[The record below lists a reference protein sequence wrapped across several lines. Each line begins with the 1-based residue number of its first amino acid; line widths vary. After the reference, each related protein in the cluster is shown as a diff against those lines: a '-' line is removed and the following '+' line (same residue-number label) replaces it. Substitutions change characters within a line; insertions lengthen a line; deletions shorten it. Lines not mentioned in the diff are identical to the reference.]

1 MKYAI
6 CGGMKMARIPA
17 QLVKQLRDLTGAR
30 VMDCQRALKES
41 QSNLESAIAWLR
53 QNDLIR
59 AQTLQKN
66 EATQGIVESYIH
78 TNKSIGVLIEVNC
91 QTDFVAR
98 SATFQELAKNLAM
111 QIAAIPVA
119 SVEALLEQTY
129 IRDSQVTVKV
139 LLDRYSAAVG
149 EAIEVKRF
157 SRFES
162 G

>member
-1 MKYAI
+1 
-6 CGGMKMARIPA
+6 MARIPA

-30 VMDCQRALKES
+30 MGDCQRALTENEG
-41 QSNLESAIAWLR
+41 NLEAAIAWLR

-59 AQTLQKN
+59 AQSLQRN
-66 EATQGIVESYIH
+66 EASQGIVESYIH
-78 TNKSIGVLIEVNC
+78 HNKSIGALIEVNC

-111 QIAAIPVA
+111 QIAAIPQE

-149 EAIEVKRF
+149 EAIQVKRF
-157 SRFES
+157 SRFEL